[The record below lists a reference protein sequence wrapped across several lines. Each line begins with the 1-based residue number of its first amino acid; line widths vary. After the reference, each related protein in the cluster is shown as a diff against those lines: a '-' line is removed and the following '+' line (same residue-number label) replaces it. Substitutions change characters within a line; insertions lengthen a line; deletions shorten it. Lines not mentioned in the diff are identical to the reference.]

1 MREKEEDEIRFTD
14 GRLADSKLVE
24 DFEEFL
30 LLGGNG
36 VKYISLPLPAA
47 HRECNK
53 FRRVAEG
60 VIYS

>member
-1 MREKEEDEIRFTD
+1 MRSVLRTVVSPT
-14 GRLADSKLVE
+14 RLVE

-47 HRECNK
+47 HRGCNK